1 MSRNNA
7 DRYPACSFTGQSGNN
22 WKQECTDVKLTSDAH
37 WGNYPDAKMNIQG
50 YSYYDGPARIE
61 NNRFVNFRADPTGI
75 HPTNLAARLLTTTDI
90 AKIKADGPSGQLEG
104 VVKTAPAG
112 SAPSANYKGYAGDP
126 ATGWIQSN
134 AQSVPPTQYIKGSI
148 WDNVDFKHQVYDESV
163 NMGIFEDGDKTTVIL
178 DMDGRL
184 AGMKGHLYIK
194 RCQLHPAPG
203 GIAQQPRLLRH

>member
-1 MSRNNA
+1 MSLAGGGGPEGNLPGYWDLAHANVFAGMSRNNA

-134 AQSVPPTQYIKGSI
+134 AQIRSTDPI
-148 WDNVDFKHQVYDESV
+148 HQ
-163 NMGIFEDGDKTTVIL
+163 GQ
-178 DMDGRL
+178 
-184 AGMKGHLYIK
+184 HLGQ
-194 RCQLHPAPG
+194 CGFQTSGL
-203 GIAQQPRLLRH
+203 